1 MKKLAISAM
10 IIAALSMVGVIFI
23 YATQNDS
30 SDETHKK
37 ALTTDYRIYS
47 PVLPDTL
54 SFAGERVPLEIYYV
68 HEGLD
73 REVMVNMYWQS
84 NMLLWIKRAN
94 RYFPII
100 EPILKANGVPDDF
113 KYLCVIESGLLN
125 VTSPA
130 KASGY
135 WQFLSS
141 TGKSYGLEINS
152 EIDMRNHIEQSTEAA
167 CKFLKELRSSLGSW
181 TNAAAAYNCGAGGLR
196 SRLNAQ
202 GVQSY
207 YDVRLNTET
216 TRYIYRI
223 LAAKLI
229 MQHPQEY
236 GFYVRQCD
244 LYPPIP
250 YRTAE
255 LKGQNVDLYQFA
267 KDHNTT
273 YKMLRELNP
282 WLTTTKLTNK
292 NNKTYTVKLP
302 IENGTLRKTIQS
314 DKQRSV
320 KLVESI

>member
-10 IIAALSMVGVIFI
+10 IIAALSMIGVIFI

-37 ALTTDYRIYS
+37 ALISDYRIYS

-54 SFAGERVPLEIYYV
+54 YFAGERVPLELYYV
-68 HEGLD
+68 YEGLD

-135 WQFLSS
+135 WQFLAS
-141 TGKSYGLEINS
+141 TGKSYGLEINN
-152 EIDMRNHIEQSTEAA
+152 EIDMRNHIELSTEAA

-236 GFYVRQCD
+236 GFYVRQRD

-255 LKGQNVDLYQFA
+255 LKGQNVDLYRFA
-267 KDHNTT
+267 KEHNTT

-292 NNKTYTVKLP
+292 NNKIYTVKLP
-302 IENGTLRKTIQS
+302 IENGTHRKSILTEA
-314 DKQRSV
+314 QRSA
-320 KLVESI
+320 KLIESI

>member
-10 IIAALSMVGVIFI
+10 IIAALSMIGVIFI

-37 ALTTDYRIYS
+37 ALISDYRIYS

-54 SFAGERVPLEIYYV
+54 YFAGERVPLELYYV
-68 HEGLD
+68 YEGLD

-135 WQFLSS
+135 WQFLAS
-141 TGKSYGLEINS
+141 TGKSYGLEINN
-152 EIDMRNHIEQSTEAA
+152 EIDMRNHIELSTEAA

-236 GFYVRQCD
+236 GFYVRQRD

-267 KDHNTT
+267 KEHNTT

-292 NNKTYTVKLP
+292 NNKSYTVKLP
-302 IENGTLRKTIQS
+302 IENGTHRKSILTEA
-314 DKQRSV
+314 QRSA

>member
-10 IIAALSMVGVIFI
+10 IIAALSMMGVIFI

-37 ALTTDYRIYS
+37 ALTSDYRIYS
-47 PVLPDTL
+47 PVLPDTMY
-54 SFAGERVPLEIYYV
+54 FAGERVPLEIYYV
-68 HEGLD
+68 YEGLD

-94 RYFPII
+94 RHFPII

-135 WQFLSS
+135 WQFLAS
-141 TGKSYGLEINS
+141 TGKSYGLEIND
-152 EIDMRNHIEQSTEAA
+152 EIDMRNHIELSTEAA

-216 TRYIYRI
+216 SRYIFRI

-236 GFYVRQCD
+236 GFYVRQRD

-255 LKGQNVDLYQFA
+255 LKGQNIDLYQFA

-292 NNKTYTVKLP
+292 NNKTYKVKLP
-302 IENGTLRKTIQS
+302 VENGTYRKVIQS
-314 DKQRSV
+314 DSQRSA
-320 KLVESI
+320 KLVERI

>member
-10 IIAALSMVGVIFI
+10 VVAALSLLGVIFI
-23 YATQNDS
+23 YATQSDS
-30 SDETHKK
+30 SDDTHKK
-37 ALTTDYRIYS
+37 ALIADYRIYS

-68 HEGLD
+68 YESLD

-84 NMLLWIKRAN
+84 NMLLWLKRAN

-100 EPILKANGVPDDF
+100 EPILKEHGVPDDF

-135 WQFLSS
+135 WQFLAS
-141 TGKSYGLEINS
+141 TGKSYGLEINN
-152 EIDMRNHIEQSTEAA
+152 EIDMRNNIELSTEAA

-202 GVQSY
+202 GVKSY
-207 YDVRLNTET
+207 YDVRLNSET
-216 TRYIYRI
+216 SRYIFRI

-229 MQHPQEY
+229 MQNPQEF
-236 GFYVRQCD
+236 GFYVRHRD
-244 LYPPIP
+244 LYPPIQ

-267 KDHNTT
+267 KENNTT

-292 NNKTYTVKLP
+292 YNKTYTVKLP
-302 IENGTLRKTIQS
+302 VENGTRRDVLQTEA
-314 DKQRSV
+314 QRSA
-320 KLVESI
+320 KLLESI